1 MERREFYESCEKISD
16 FHMPRWDEL
25 PEIDLYMDQV
35 IAIAEK
41 YLRPITAEGD
51 NLLTQAMI
59 NNYVKNGIVP
69 PPTKKRY
76 GREHM
81 ARILI
86 ICALKHVVGISSI
99 ADMINSLLQNEPMSA
114 VLDGFAEKFER
125 ELAAKMEYALSIAEN
140 NESAEIS
147 LTNIA
152 VENAIKANSSRLIS
166 EFAYGA
172 VRAHKQREEA
182 DRRAAEQR
190 AEEQRRAAKAEKTQK
205 EAVKT
210 PENVD
215 NAK

>member
-1 MERREFYESCEKISD
+1 MERREFYENCEKIAD
-16 FHMPRWDEL
+16 FHMPRWEEL

-69 PPTKKRY
+69 PPIKKRY

-86 ICALKHVVGISSI
+86 ICALKHIVGISNI
-99 ADMINSLLQNEPMSA
+99 AEMINSLLQNESMSD
-114 VLDGFAEKFER
+114 VLDGFADKFEH
-125 ELAAKMEYALSIAEN
+125 ELATKMQYALSVAEAG
-140 NESAEIS
+140 ESAENS
-147 LTNIA
+147 LMNIA

-172 VRAHKQREEA
+172 VRTHKQKEEA
-182 DRRAAEQR
+182 ERKEAERKAAEAR
-190 AEEQRRAAKAEKTQK
+190 AEEQKRASKSEK
-205 EAVKT
+205 
-210 PENVD
+210 D
-215 NAK
+215 NI

>member
-1 MERREFYESCEKISD
+1 MERREFYENCEKIAD
-16 FHMPRWDEL
+16 FHMPRWEEL

-69 PPTKKRY
+69 PPIKKRY

-86 ICALKHVVGISSI
+86 ICALKHIVGISSI
-99 ADMINSLLQNEPMSA
+99 ADMINSLLQNESMSD
-114 VLDGFAEKFER
+114 VLDGFADKFEH
-125 ELAAKMEYALSIAEN
+125 ELATKMQYAISVAEAG
-140 NESAEIS
+140 ESAENS
-147 LTNIA
+147 LMNIA

-172 VRAHKQREEA
+172 VRTHKQKEEA
-182 DRRAAEQR
+182 ERKEAERKAAEVRTDEQKR
-190 AEEQRRAAKAEKTQK
+190 ASKSEK
-205 EAVKT
+205 
-210 PENVD
+210 D
-215 NAK
+215 NI